1 MKSTPHPIKEH
12 ILQVKNANVIML
24 LCYYVIMLLANAYKQ
39 QTYKNHPCYC
49 VTVLLCY
56 CVTASV
62 RFHHHVYTFCP
73 TCIYVYV
80 QENKKDGEVLLLFTH
95 GKMDSEGF
103 FCHFD
108 IKKFKTLGCSGGFV
122 YLCTAVAFQEVAAER
137 I

>member
-1 MKSTPHPIKEH
+1 
-12 ILQVKNANVIML
+12 
-24 LCYYVIMLLANAYKQ
+24 MLLANAYKQ

-49 VTVLLCY
+49 VTVLLCYCVTVLLRY